1 RNHQPAQR
9 ENLGIQHGAS
19 GDDPLHPTS
28 QGEKGGETLMTSLLF
43 VDDETKLLRILASYF
58 TKKGFVVHTASTG
71 EEARSKLRN
80 ADARIIFLDLKLPD
94 ATGIELLQ
102 EFVPLYPNKLF
113 VIMTAY
119 SDVESAVTAMKAGA
133 FDYVSKPAKMDE
145 MEIIIR
151 RACE

>member
-1 RNHQPAQR
+1 MKS
-9 ENLGIQHGAS
+9 I
-19 GDDPLHPTS
+19 
-28 QGEKGGETLMTSLLF
+28 LF

-58 TKKGFVVHTASTG
+58 RKKGFTVYTASTG
-71 EEARSKLRN
+71 EEARSRLRDT
-80 ADARIIFLDLKLPD
+80 DAQIIFLDLKLPD
-94 ATGIELLQ
+94 TTGIQLLR

-151 RACE
+151 RACEWLDMKQENRTLKKKSAK